1 VQAGLDEQR
10 LTSLFREYLA
20 AEERGEDREQ
30 ELLEAAGLLRDS
42 LAAKLRLHRELRAL
56 GELDAVPPGEE
67 EKQRLGRFEVLGPL
81 GKGGMGRVLRAFD
94 PKLGRQ
100 IALKLIERE
109 GLLDKGQ
116 RDWILNEARGLA
128 AISHRAVVEVYEVGE
143 AGPHTYVAMELLTG
157 PSLAEVIAELAR
169 RRAGTKPDAAEA
181 PSVAVR
187 AAADRLE
194 SYSAR
199 IEVLAELAEALAHCH
214 DRGILHRDL
223 KPKNVLFDAEG
234 RAKLI
239 DFGLAHVAGTDD
251 DSRLG
256 LTQHLFGTPAYL
268 APEQV
273 TKKRM
278 GADPKSDQFSF
289 ATLAYELVAL
299 HSPFERETQLD
310 TKLAVEVA
318 EPPPLATRAPAVP
331 PDLALVIAHAHSRDP
346 SGRYPGMAA
355 LTADLHAILANRPVS
370 VEAPSVVHVA
380 RLWLRRH
387 RRGVVVGG
395 TTLALALIGWSS
407 LWMVDTARTRRTIVE
422 ELQRIQATELRSPA
436 DFESTFEPLLDLQRR
451 TREFDAGVLGPALL
465 GETSTLLSQTIESWS
480 RSLDG
485 MYRREAELSK
495 AQGVPLQDAAYQHL
509 FWQESILCPECP
521 YNLDNRRRG
530 RVSIAELPGNWKRE
544 LEVLTRLRDIPDPTV
559 VFTFRSTP
567 LVDLLIPG
575 TYRVRVWNPG
585 ADRLVMESVFF
596 VPQGWLPELKV
607 EIHAPRAELL
617 QKSVPV
623 ARAERRYKQGL
634 VVVPAFRILN
644 HLVTNAEYTLF
655 LAETSQELKAA
666 LSKSASKEPSSPA
679 WVGYDSA
686 QAFATWAGGHLPLR
700 TELQLAVEGSSLAK
714 PSPSPEASGELLLEM
729 DWMEG
734 LGPVWVPYED
744 AALNRMGVADRRTSV
759 RTGRELDASGPGF
772 RVVFNDDE
780 PELYQRLAQ
789 APIERPK

>member
-1 VQAGLDEQR
+1 VLQAELDERR

-20 AEERGEDREQ
+20 AEERGQDREQ
-30 ELLEAAGLLRDS
+30 ELLEAAGPLRDS

-56 GELDAVPPGEE
+56 GELDAGPVADEG
-67 EKQRLGRFEVLGPL
+67 KQRLGRFEILGQL
-81 GKGGMGRVLRAFD
+81 GKGGMGRVLLAFD
-94 PKLGRQ
+94 PKLGRR

-109 GLLDKGQ
+109 SVLDKGQ
-116 RDWILNEARGLA
+116 RAWILNEARGLA

-157 PSLAEVIAELAR
+157 PSLADVITELAR
-169 RRAGTKPDAAEA
+169 RRGGTKPDAAEA

-199 IEVLAELAEALAHCH
+199 IEILAELAEALAHCH

-239 DFGLAHVAGTDD
+239 DFGLAHVAGSDD
-251 DSRLG
+251 ASRLG

-299 HSPFERETQLD
+299 QSPFERETQLD

-355 LTADLHAILANRPVS
+355 LTADLRAILANRPVS

-387 RRGVVVGG
+387 RRGVIVGG
-395 TTLALALIGWSS
+395 ITLILALIGWSS
-407 LWMVDTARTRRTIVE
+407 LWMVDTARTRRTIVD
-422 ELQRIQATELRSPA
+422 ELRAIQATELRSPV

-451 TREFDAGVLGPALL
+451 TREFDAGVLGPVLM
-465 GETSTLLSQTIESWS
+465 GEISTLLSKTIDDWS
-480 RSLDG
+480 RSLDA

-509 FWQESILCPECP
+509 FWQESILCPDCP

-530 RVSIAELPGNWKRE
+530 RVNLPELTSDWQAE
-544 LEVLTRLRDIPDPTV
+544 LEVFTRLLDIPDPIA
-559 VFTFRSTP
+559 VFTFRSAP
-567 LVDLLIPG
+567 RVDLLVPG
-575 TYRVRVWNPG
+575 TYRLRAWKPG
-585 ADRLVMESVFF
+585 ADRLGMESVFF
-596 VPQGWLPELKV
+596 VPQGWPPELRV

-617 QKSVPV
+617 EDSIRVP
-623 ARAERRYKQGL
+623 RSERRYKQGV
-634 VVVPAFRILN
+634 VVVPAFRILD
-644 HLVTNAEYTLF
+644 HLVTNAEYAVF
-655 LAETSQELKAA
+655 LAEARRDA
-666 LSKSASKEPSSPA
+666 LAKPESVSKGSALPA
-679 WVGYDSA
+679 WVNYDSA
-686 QAFATWAGGHLPLR
+686 QAFAAWAGGHLPSR
-700 TELQLAVEGSSLAK
+700 AELQLAVESSFLK
-714 PSPSPEASGELLLEM
+714 PLDPSPEAAGEMLLEM
-729 DWMEG
+729 RWPDA
-734 LGPVWVPYED
+734 LTPTWVLYADPESMKVAERRAVVRAGVDYE
-744 AALNRMGVADRRTSV
+744 AAA
-759 RTGRELDASGPGF
+759 AGF
-772 RVVFNDDE
+772 RVVFTDDE
-780 PELYQRLAQ
+780 PELYQRLART
-789 APIERPK
+789 PLERPK